1 MDNLGSFAVMASVH
15 GSVPG
20 IGLLILVAGN
30 VRMAFGVGVWVSGFL
45 PMVYPLYIHLGQ
57 ERIGTSQ
64 ADT

>member
-30 VRMAFGVGVWVSGFL
+30 VRMAFGVGVWGPGFCRWSTPCTYTLAKSG
-45 PMVYPLYIHLGQ
+45 
-57 ERIGTSQ
+57 
-64 ADT
+64 